1 MATKLKVKDLAT
13 ELGIGH
19 KEILQHLRDMDIQVK
34 SLSSTLEDDEAAQVR
49 KSLRSAAAP
58 QTEVVRRE
66 VQPGVIVRS
75 RKAKPG
81 SPEDSAHDAAHAE
94 EEAPAVEAVAKSAEA
109 KPTEAKPAEANDG
122 AEKKPARAAKPADE
136 EPAAPRT
143 ARIVRPEELAK
154 PAEEAAPAVAVEV
167 APVEA
172 AAKPEAEATAGPAPK
187 TEAAAKDAVVKE
199 APAAESK
206 ATKAEAKRVAAPAA
220 RIIERPGEQAPAE
233 AVAPKSDETAAPK
246 GDDAAAAANVVVEQT
261 AASTPGTEAPAAPAA
276 PEVAAEAGATAEAP
290 TGDAADAEAL
300 KKRKP
305 KREVVVPAVPQVRV
319 ISRPDPN
326 QAPAPAPSPSRRPEF
341 SATHT
346 GGGARPYTPRPGGER
361 PGGPGGPGGD
371 RPRDDRSRESVARD
385 DRGYPIR
392 PGGTSGA
399 PGGYA
404 PRPGGPGGPGGY
416 APRPG
421 GPGGPGGFTPRPAP
435 TAPVVPPTEEELRAR
450 RKDRRVVDFPTA
462 ATEDSRRKAGAP
474 AAKKRTMPAPAPVLT
489 EDGDLPMRL
498 KSGRRKKHRHG
509 GEQREEAP
517 KVVGKRKIRID
528 ETIRL
533 SDLAHQM
540 GVKAQA
546 IIKMLF
552 GMGMMATI
560 NQALDLDTTTLVAS
574 EFGHEVENVSFD
586 EQEFLVTTAPDTAE
600 DLKARPPVVTIMGHV
615 DHGKTSLLD
624 AIRSTSIASGEAGG
638 ITQHIGAYHVA
649 TSRGE
654 VVFLDTPGHEA
665 FTTMRA
671 RGAQV
676 TDIVVLVVAADD
688 GVMDQ
693 TREAVNHAKA
703 AKVPIVVA
711 VNKIDKEGANPDRVK
726 RELAEFN
733 LVPEEW
739 GGTTIFANV
748 SAKQRL
754 GLDELLEMIL
764 LQAEVLELKA
774 NPNKPARGHI
784 VEAKLDKGRGPL
796 GTVLIQDG
804 TLSNGD
810 AFVCGTVH
818 GKVRAMFND
827 QGKKIK
833 QAGPAIPVEI
843 QGFDVVPE
851 AGDEFVVVADD
862 KVARKI
868 AESRMSKQRERDLVG
883 KSTLTLESFL
893 QSRPDHETKNLNLV
907 LKADVQGSL
916 EAITEALNKLSTD
929 EVKIQCV
936 HGGTGAITESD
947 ILLASASQAIIIGF
961 NVRPTAKVKEVADR
975 EHVEI
980 RFYDIIYKLVG
991 EIKDAMSGMLA
1002 PDIQEVY
1009 LGQAEVRE
1017 TFSVPKVGM
1026 VAGCAVVD
1034 GKLTRQAKVRLLREG
1049 VVIYTGTLSS
1059 LKRFKDDAKEVAKG
1073 YECGVGLENFN
1084 DIKISDVIEA
1094 FETKEVART
1103 LQ

>member
-1 MATKLKVKDLAT
+1 
-13 ELGIGH
+13 
-19 KEILQHLRDMDIQVK
+19 
-34 SLSSTLEDDEAAQVR
+34 
-49 KSLRSAAAP
+49 
-58 QTEVVRRE
+58 
-66 VQPGVIVRS
+66 
-75 RKAKPG
+75 
-81 SPEDSAHDAAHAE
+81 
-94 EEAPAVEAVAKSAEA
+94 APAVPPK
-109 KPTEAKPAEANDG
+109 DG
-122 AEKKPARAAKPADE
+122 
-136 EPAAPRT
+136 
-143 ARIVRPEELAK
+143 
-154 PAEEAAPAVAVEV
+154 
-167 APVEA
+167 
-172 AAKPEAEATAGPAPK
+172 
-187 TEAAAKDAVVKE
+187 
-199 APAAESK
+199 
-206 ATKAEAKRVAAPAA
+206 
-220 RIIERPGEQAPAE
+220 
-233 AVAPKSDETAAPK
+233 
-246 GDDAAAAANVVVEQT
+246 
-261 AASTPGTEAPAAPAA
+261 
-276 PEVAAEAGATAEAP
+276 
-290 TGDAADAEAL
+290 
-300 KKRKP
+300 
-305 KREVVVPAVPQVRV
+305 
-319 ISRPDPN
+319 
-326 QAPAPAPSPSRRPEF
+326 
-341 SATHT
+341 
-346 GGGARPYTPRPGGER
+346 
-361 PGGPGGPGGD
+361 
-371 RPRDDRSRESVARD
+371 DDRSRRKPHRVVEFPGS
-385 DRGYPIR
+385 
-392 PGGTSGA
+392 GGT
-399 PGGYA
+399 
-404 PRPGGPGGPGGY
+404 
-416 APRPG
+416 
-421 GPGGPGGFTPRPAP
+421 
-435 TAPVVPPTEEELRAR
+435 
-450 RKDRRVVDFPTA
+450 
-462 ATEDSRRKAGAP
+462 EDDRRKAGP
-474 AAKKRTMPAPAPVLT
+474 STAKKKPSFAPAPVVS
-489 EDGDLPMRL
+489 EDGDAPMRL
-498 KSGRRKKHRHG
+498 KSSRRKKHRG
-509 GEQREEAP
+509 GMEQREEIKP
-517 KVVGKRKIRID
+517 VGKRKIRID
-528 ETIRL
+528 EHIRL

-546 IIKMLF
+546 IIKVLF

-560 NQALDLDTTTLVAS
+560 NQALDMDTATLLAG

-586 EQEFLVTTAPDTAE
+586 EQEFLSAAPSDNPE
-600 DLKARPPVVTIMGHV
+600 DLKSRPPVVTIMGHV

-624 AIRSTSIASGEAGG
+624 AIRKTSIASGEAGG

-649 TSRGE
+649 TNRGE

-726 RELAEFN
+726 RELAEFD

-748 SAKQRL
+748 SAKQRI

-774 NPNKPARGHI
+774 NPAKPARGHI

-796 GTVLIQDG
+796 GTVLIQEG
-804 TLSNGD
+804 TLKNGD

-827 QGKKIK
+827 QGRKIK

-868 AESRMSKQRERDLVG
+868 AETRASKQREKDLIG
-883 KSTLTLESFL
+883 KSKVTLESFL
-893 QSRPDHETKNLNLV
+893 LSKPANEAKNLNLV

-916 EAITEALNKLSTD
+916 EAITEALVKLSTE
-929 EVKIQCV
+929 EVKIQVV
-936 HGGTGAITESD
+936 HGATGGLTESD

-961 NVRPTAKVKEVADR
+961 NVRPTAKVKDMADS

-991 EIKDAMSGMLA
+991 EIKDAMSGMLS

-1009 LGQAEVRE
+1009 LGQAEVRN

-1026 VAGCAVVD
+1026 VAGCGVVD
-1034 GKLTRQAKVRLLREG
+1034 GKLTRAAKVRLLRDG
-1049 VVIYTGTLSS
+1049 VVIYTGALSS
-1059 LKRFKDDAKEVAKG
+1059 LKRFKDDAKEVLKG

-1084 DIKISDVIEA
+1084 DIKIGDVIEA

-1103 LQ
+1103 ID

>member
-1 MATKLKVKDLAT
+1 MVTKLKVKDLAA
-13 ELGIGH
+13 EFGIGH
-19 KEILQHLRDMDIQVK
+19 KEILQHLRDMDIQVR
-34 SLSSTLEDDEAAQVR
+34 SLTSTLEDDEADRLRQ
-49 KSLRSAAAP
+49 SLRGTPSA

-81 SPEDSAHDAAHAE
+81 TEEHHDEAPAATVAATESEHAAKADAPPVVDATPPATLSDAPSANDGAASAE
-94 EEAPAVEAVAKSAEA
+94 AAAPAVETVEATQAKVIRRVAEPVEERPARIIHREAPAEEPVQAEA
-109 KPTEAKPAEANDG
+109 PKATAGQDQPKADNTPEQAATQTVAETPATANDG
-122 AEKKPARAAKPADE
+122 PAEKPPVAASS
-136 EPAAPRT
+136 
-143 ARIVRPEELAK
+143 
-154 PAEEAAPAVAVEV
+154 
-167 APVEA
+167 
-172 AAKPEAEATAGPAPK
+172 KPEAPAPLQN
-187 TEAAAKDAVVKE
+187 
-199 APAAESK
+199 
-206 ATKAEAKRVAAPAA
+206 A
-220 RIIERPGEQAPAE
+220 RIIEPAKP
-233 AVAPKSDETAAPK
+233 VTAAPIEP
-246 GDDAAAAANVVVEQT
+246 APVA
-261 AASTPGTEAPAAPAA
+261 EAPAAPAA
-276 PEVAAEAGATAEAP
+276 ETPPDAPAAAKTPAPAEAP
-290 TGDAADAEAL
+290 AADAAQPVKAEEPKDDRPA
-300 KKRKP
+300 RKP
-305 KREVVVPAVPQVRV
+305 KREVIVPAAPQVRI
-319 ISRPDPN
+319 ISRPEPGSTPPQAPN
-326 QAPAPAPSPSRRPEF
+326 QSRRPEF
-341 SATHT
+341 SAGHD
-346 GGGARPYTPRPGGER
+346 GGARPYTPRPSNMPAGGPGYGQR
-361 PGGPGGPGGD
+361 PQASGGPGGGGYGGQQ
-371 RPRDDRSRESVARD
+371 RPSNMPA
-385 DRGYPIR
+385 
-392 PGGTSGA
+392 GG
-399 PGGYA
+399 PGYA
-404 PRPGGPGGPGGY
+404 PRPSNMPAGGPGY
-416 APRPG
+416 APRPSSAPAG
-421 GPGGPGGFTPRPAP
+421 GAAPG
-435 TAPVVPPTEEELRAR
+435 VPPKEGDDRAR
-450 RKDRRVVDFPTA
+450 RKPHRVVEFPGGTSD
-462 ATEDSRRKAGAP
+462 EDRRKASA
-474 AAKKRTMPAPAPVLT
+474 AQAKKKPSFAPAPIVS
-489 EDGDLPMRL
+489 EDGDAPMRL
-498 KSGRRKKHRHG
+498 KSNNRRKKHRG
-509 GEQREEAP
+509 GVEQREEP

-528 ETIRL
+528 EHIRL

-546 IIKMLF
+546 IIKVLF

-560 NQALDLDTTTLVAS
+560 NQALDMDTATLLAG

-586 EQEFLVTTAPDTAE
+586 EQEFLVNTAVDSPD
-600 DLKARPPVVTIMGHV
+600 DLKSRPPVVTIMGHV

-624 AIRSTSIASGEAGG
+624 AIRKTSIASGEAGG

-649 TSRGE
+649 TNRGE

-726 RELAEFN
+726 RELAEFD

-748 SAKQRL
+748 SAKQRI

-774 NPNKPARGHI
+774 NPSKPARGHI

-796 GTVLIQDG
+796 GTVLIQEG
-804 TLSNGD
+804 TLKNGD

-827 QGKKIK
+827 QGRKIK

-851 AGDEFVVVADD
+851 AGDEFAVVADD

-868 AESRMSKQRERDLVG
+868 AESRAAKQREKDLVG
-883 KSTLTLESFL
+883 KSKVTLESFL
-893 QSRPDHETKNLNLV
+893 LSKPANEAKILNLV

-929 EVKIQCV
+929 EVKIQVV
-936 HGGTGAITESD
+936 HGATGGLTESD
-947 ILLASASQAIIIGF
+947 ILLATASQAIIIGF
-961 NVRPTAKVKEVADR
+961 NVRPTAKVKDMADS

-991 EIKDAMSGMLA
+991 EIKDAMSGMLT

-1009 LGQAEVRE
+1009 LGQAEVRNI
-1017 TFSVPKVGM
+1017 FSVPKVGT
-1026 VAGCAVVD
+1026 VAGCGVVD
-1034 GKLTRQAKVRLLREG
+1034 GKLTRAAKVRLLRDG
-1049 VVIYTGTLSS
+1049 VVIYTGSLSS
-1059 LKRFKDDAKEVAKG
+1059 LKRFKDDAKEVLKG

-1103 LQ
+1103 ID

>member
-1 MATKLKVKDLAT
+1 MVTKLKVKDLAA

-34 SLSSTLEDDEAAQVR
+34 SFMSTLEDDEADRLRQ
-49 KSLRSAAAP
+49 SLRGTPSA
-58 QTEVVRRE
+58 QTEVVRRQ

-75 RKAKPG
+75 RKAKHG
-81 SPEDSAHDAAHAE
+81 AE
-94 EEAPAVEAVAKSAEA
+94 EHHEEPAVHEVEETAAPKAQEPQATAPEKAPVAETAEAAPAEA
-109 KPTEAKPAEANDG
+109 KDAEVKAPEAKAEEAK
-122 AEKKPARAAKPADE
+122 AKEHKPRAHK
-136 EPAAPRT
+136 
-143 ARIVRPEELAK
+143 
-154 PAEEAAPAVAVEV
+154 AEEAAEP
-167 APVEA
+167 A
-172 AAKPEAEATAGPAPK
+172 AAKIVRRPAE
-187 TEAAAKDAVVKE
+187 
-199 APAAESK
+199 PAAD
-206 ATKAEAKRVAAPAA
+206 RPA
-220 RIIERPGEQAPAE
+220 RIIEPAKPAAEPVAAAPEAAPAAPAE
-233 AVAPKSDETAAPK
+233 AVAEATAMPTARIIEPPKPAVEPEAKAEEPKAETPAPK
-246 GDDAAAAANVVVEQT
+246 AEEPKAAAEAPIA
-261 AASTPGTEAPAAPAA
+261 EAPAEAA
-276 PEVAAEAGATAEAP
+276 QADKPAP
-290 TGDAADAEAL
+290 TGEEAKEDKPAA
-300 KKRKP
+300 RKP
-305 KREVVVPAVPQVRV
+305 KREFIVPAAPQVRI
-319 ISRPDPN
+319 ISRPEPGST
-326 QAPAPAPSPSRRPEF
+326 PPPAPSQPRRPEF
-341 SATHT
+341 SAGHE
-346 GGGARPYTPRPGGER
+346 GGARPYTPRPSSGPGGYPPR
-361 PGGPGGPGGD
+361 PSNVPAGSYPPRPAGGPGG
-371 RPRDDRSRESVARD
+371 
-385 DRGYPIR
+385 GY
-392 PGGTSGA
+392 S
-399 PGGYA
+399 
-404 PRPGGPGGPGGY
+404 PRPSGGPGGAPG
-416 APRPG
+416 
-421 GPGGPGGFTPRPAP
+421 
-435 TAPVVPPTEEELRAR
+435 APVAPPKEGDDRAR
-450 RKDRRVVDFPTA
+450 RKPHRVVEFPGGGSD
-462 ATEDSRRKAGAP
+462 EDRRKAGAA
-474 AAKKRTMPAPAPVLT
+474 AAKKKPSFAPAPVVS
-489 EDGDLPMRL
+489 EDGDAPMRL
-498 KSGRRKKHRHG
+498 KSNRRKKHRG
-509 GEQREEAP
+509 GMEQREEVKP
-517 KVVGKRKIRID
+517 VGKRKIRID
-528 ETIRL
+528 EHIRL

-546 IIKMLF
+546 IIKVLF

-560 NQALDLDTTTLVAS
+560 NQALDMDTATLLAA

-586 EQEFLVTTAPDTAE
+586 EQEFLTTTEPDKAE

-624 AIRSTSIASGEAGG
+624 AIRKTSIASGEAGG

-649 TSRGE
+649 TTRGE

-665 FTTMRA
+665 FTAMRA

-703 AKVPIVVA
+703 AGVPIVVA

-726 RELAEFN
+726 RELAEFD

-748 SAKQRL
+748 SAKQRI

-774 NPNKPARGHI
+774 NPSKPAKGHI

-796 GTVLIQDG
+796 GTVLIQEG
-804 TLSNGD
+804 TLKNGD

-862 KVARKI
+862 KVARRI
-868 AESRMSKQRERDLVG
+868 AETRASKQREKDLVG
-883 KSTLTLESFL
+883 KSKLTLESFL
-893 QSRPDHETKNLNLV
+893 QSRPDNEAKSLNLV

-916 EAITEALNKLSTD
+916 EAITEAVNKLTTD
-929 EVKIQCV
+929 EVKIQVV
-936 HGGTGAITESD
+936 HGATGGLTESD
-947 ILLASASQAIIIGF
+947 VLLANASQAIIIGF
-961 NVRPTAKVKEVADR
+961 NVRPTAKVKDLADS

-1009 LGQAEVRE
+1009 LGQAEVRN

-1026 VAGCAVVD
+1026 VAGCGVVD
-1034 GKLTRQAKVRLLREG
+1034 GKLTRAAKVRLLRDG
-1049 VVIYTGTLSS
+1049 VVIYTGALSS
-1059 LKRFKDDAKEVAKG
+1059 LKRFKDDAKEVLKG

-1084 DIKISDVIEA
+1084 DIKIGDVIEA

-1103 LQ
+1103 ID

>member
-1 MATKLKVKDLAT
+1 MKLKVKDLAT

-34 SLSSTLEDDEAAQVR
+34 SLMSTLEDDEADQLR
-49 KSLRSAAAP
+49 RSLRGAPAP

-75 RKAKPG
+75 RKNKPGEAEPAPREAAKPAPVAEAPAEPVAE
-81 SPEDSAHDAAHAE
+81 SKPEAKA
-94 EEAPAVEAVAKSAEA
+94 EEAPAPVKPRAKAEA
-109 KPTEAKPAEANDG
+109 KP
-122 AEKKPARAAKPADE
+122 
-136 EPAAPRT
+136 EPAAPAT
-143 ARIVRPEELAK
+143 ARIVAPEELAK
-154 PAEEAAPAVAVEV
+154 PEPAEPVKVAEPAPVAEAPAEPVKPAKAPKAAAHATARIVSPEELAKPEPAEAAKPEPAAEPATPKVEETAKVVTRVVTKVVEPAPKAEATEPVAKVVAPAAQAGQEPEAKAEAAPA
-167 APVEA
+167 PQ
-172 AAKPEAEATAGPAPK
+172 AE
-187 TEAAAKDAVVKE
+187 
-199 APAAESK
+199 
-206 ATKAEAKRVAAPAA
+206 
-220 RIIERPGEQAPAE
+220 Q
-233 AVAPKSDETAAPK
+233 SDK
-246 GDDAAAAANVVVEQT
+246 
-261 AASTPGTEAPAAPAA
+261 PAAPAA
-276 PEVAAEAGATAEAP
+276 PAPQSGDQPREAA
-290 TGDAADAEAL
+290 TGGDQQ
-300 KKRKP
+300 RRP
-305 KREVVVPAVPQVRV
+305 KREVVVPAAPQVRI

-326 QAPAPAPSPSRRPEF
+326 QVAAQAARRPEF
-341 SATHT
+341 SAQST
-346 GGGARPYTPRPGGER
+346 GGGARPYTPHPGAPRPQSDGPRGGGYGGQR
-361 PGGPGGPGGD
+361 PEGGRGPGGD
-371 RPRDDRSRESVARD
+371 RPGGD
-385 DRGYPIR
+385 R
-392 PGGTSGA
+392 PGG
-399 PGGYA
+399 YQ
-404 PRPGGPGGPGGY
+404 PRPGGDRPGGYQPRPGGGPGGY
-416 APRPG
+416 Q
-421 GPGGPGGFTPRPAP
+421 PRPAGP
-435 TAPVVPPTEEELRAR
+435 GAAPAIPLTEEEQR
-450 RKDRRVVDFPTA
+450 RRTKDRRVVDFPGSGGSSE
-462 ATEDSRRKAGAP
+462 EDRRKAAAGGP
-474 AAKKRTMPAPAPVLT
+474 AKKRSHAAPMPPVLS
-489 EDGDLPMRL
+489 EDGDAPMRL
-498 KSGRRKKHRHG
+498 KSSRRKKSRHG
-509 GEQREEAP
+509 GQEQREELKP
-517 KVVGKRKIRID
+517 VGKRKIRID
-528 ETIRL
+528 ESIRL

-540 GVKAQA
+540 GIKAQA
-546 IIKMLF
+546 IIKTLF

-560 NQALDLDTTTLVAS
+560 NQALDLDTATLLAN
-574 EFGHEVENVSFD
+574 EYGHEVESVGFD
-586 EQEFLVTTAPDTAE
+586 EQEFLSAAPADAPE
-600 DLKARPPVVTIMGHV
+600 DLKPRPPVVTIMGHV

-624 AIRSTSIASGEAGG
+624 AIRKTSIASGEAGG

-649 TSRGE
+649 TNRGE

-665 FTTMRA
+665 FTAMRA

-693 TREAVNHAKA
+693 TREAVNHSKA
-703 AKVPIVVA
+703 AGVPIVVA

-726 RELAEFN
+726 RELAEFD

-748 SAKQRL
+748 SAKQRI

-774 NPNKPARGHI
+774 NPSKPAKGHI

-796 GTVLIQDG
+796 GTVLIQEG
-804 TLSNGD
+804 TLTAGD

-868 AESRMSKQRERDLVG
+868 AESRMAKQREKDLVG

-893 QSRPDHETKNLNLV
+893 KSKPAQEAKALNLV

-916 EAITEALNKLSTD
+916 EAITEALHKLSTD
-929 EVKIQCV
+929 EVKIQVV
-936 HGGTGAITESD
+936 HAGTGGLTESD
-947 ILLASASQAIIIGF
+947 VMLATASQAIIIGF
-961 NVRPTAKVKEVADR
+961 NVRPTSKVKEVAER
-975 EHVEI
+975 EQVEI

-1017 TFSVPKVGM
+1017 TFSVPKVGT
-1026 VAGCAVVD
+1026 VAGCGVVD
-1034 GKLTRQAKVRLLREG
+1034 GKLVRNAKIRLLRDG
-1049 VVIYTGTLSS
+1049 VVIYTGALSS

-1073 YECGVGLENFN
+1073 YECGAGLENFN
-1084 DIKISDVIEA
+1084 DIKVGDIIEA

-1103 LQ
+1103 L

>member
-1 MATKLKVKDLAT
+1 MVTKLKVKDLAA

-34 SLSSTLEDDEAAQVR
+34 TFMSTLEDDEADRLRQ
-49 KSLRSAAAP
+49 SLRGAP
-58 QTEVVRRE
+58 TAQTEVVRRE

-81 SPEDSAHDAAHAE
+81 SEEHP
-94 EEAPAVEAVAKSAEA
+94 EEAAEAPKAPAAQEAKAAPARSSEPVAEVKPAAPESAPSEAKAPEAEHREAAKVVRRPAEPAAERPARIISEPKAAVAAEPETVSEA
-109 KPTEAKPAEANDG
+109 KPEPAPAPEAKAPAAKVVAEKAPEAKAAPQPQVRVISEPKAVEVETASEAKPEPAPAPEAKAPEAPVDEAAGAKAAAPAAEDKPQAEAPQG
-122 AEKKPARAAKPADE
+122 
-136 EPAAPRT
+136 
-143 ARIVRPEELAK
+143 
-154 PAEEAAPAVAVEV
+154 EAAPAE
-167 APVEA
+167 
-172 AAKPEAEATAGPAPK
+172 G
-187 TEAAAKDAVVKE
+187 D
-199 APAAESK
+199 K
-206 ATKAEAKRVAAPAA
+206 A
-220 RIIERPGEQAPAE
+220 
-233 AVAPKSDETAAPK
+233 DEP
-246 GDDAAAAANVVVEQT
+246 
-261 AASTPGTEAPAAPAA
+261 
-276 PEVAAEAGATAEAP
+276 
-290 TGDAADAEAL
+290 
-300 KKRKP
+300 KRKP
-305 KREVVVPAVPQVRV
+305 KREVIVPAAPQVRV
-319 ISRPDPN
+319 ISRPEPGST
-326 QAPAPAPSPSRRPEF
+326 PPAPSQPRRPEF
-341 SATHT
+341 SATHHE
-346 GGGARPYTPRPGGER
+346 GGARPYTPRQNSGGAPAGGGYGGGGYGGQR
-361 PGGPGGPGGD
+361 PSGGPGGAPTGV
-371 RPRDDRSRESVARD
+371 P
-385 DRGYPIR
+385 R
-392 PGGTSGA
+392 PGG
-399 PGGYA
+399 GGYA
-404 PRPGGPGGPGGY
+404 PRPSGGPGGY
-416 APRPG
+416 APRPAG
-421 GPGGPGGFTPRPAP
+421 GPGGPGAAPA
-435 TAPVVPPTEEELRAR
+435 VPPKDGDDRSR
-450 RKDRRVVDFPTA
+450 RKPHRVVEFPGGS
-462 ATEDSRRKAGAP
+462 TEDDRRKAGP
-474 AAKKRTMPAPAPVLT
+474 STAKKKPSFAPAPVVS
-489 EDGDLPMRL
+489 EDGDAPMRL
-498 KSGRRKKHRHG
+498 KSSRRKKHRG
-509 GEQREEAP
+509 GMEQREEVKP
-517 KVVGKRKIRID
+517 VGKRKIRID
-528 ETIRL
+528 EHIRL

-546 IIKMLF
+546 IIKVLF

-560 NQALDLDTTTLVAS
+560 NQALDMDTATLLAG

-586 EQEFLVTTAPDTAE
+586 EQEFLSAAPSDNPE
-600 DLKARPPVVTIMGHV
+600 DMKSRPPVVTIMGHV

-624 AIRSTSIASGEAGG
+624 AIRKTSIASGEAGG

-649 TSRGE
+649 TNRGE

-703 AKVPIVVA
+703 AGVPIVVA

-726 RELAEFN
+726 RELAEFD
-733 LVPEEW
+733 LVPEDW

-748 SAKQRL
+748 SAKQRI

-774 NPNKPARGHI
+774 NPSKPARGHI

-796 GTVLIQDG
+796 GTVLIQEG
-804 TLSNGD
+804 TLKNGD

-827 QGKKIK
+827 QGRKIK

-868 AESRMSKQRERDLVG
+868 AETRASKQREKELIG
-883 KSTLTLESFL
+883 KSKVTLESFL
-893 QSRPDHETKNLNLV
+893 LSKPANEAKNLNLV

-916 EAITEALNKLSTD
+916 EAITEALVKLSTE
-929 EVKIQCV
+929 EVKIQVV
-936 HGGTGAITESD
+936 HGATGGLTESD

-961 NVRPTAKVKEVADR
+961 NVRPTAKVKDMADS

-991 EIKDAMSGMLA
+991 EIKDAMSGMLS

-1009 LGQAEVRE
+1009 LGQAEVRN

-1026 VAGCAVVD
+1026 VAGCGVVD
-1034 GKLTRQAKVRLLREG
+1034 GKLTRAAKVRLLRDG
-1049 VVIYTGTLSS
+1049 VVIYTGALSS
-1059 LKRFKDDAKEVAKG
+1059 LKRFKDDAKEVLKG

-1084 DIKISDVIEA
+1084 DIKIGDVIEA

-1103 LQ
+1103 ID

>member
-1 MATKLKVKDLAT
+1 MVTKLKVKDLAA

-19 KEILQHLRDMDIQVK
+19 KEILQQLRDMDIQVK
-34 SLSSTLEDDEAAQVR
+34 TFMSTLEDGEAE
-49 KSLRSAAAP
+49 SLRQSLRAQPAAK
-58 QTEVVRRE
+58 TEVVRRE
-66 VQPGVIVRS
+66 VGDVIVRS

-81 SPEDSAHDAAHAE
+81 DPEQKAAPAPAPADESAEAPAKSPAVKPAAKPSEDETPAVAAQVE
-94 EEAPAVEAVAKSAEA
+94 QPREEAPKARRVEEAAEKPADKPARIITPQEAPVVEAKTKA
-109 KPTEAKPAEANDG
+109 KPVVAATEAKT
-122 AEKKPARAAKPADE
+122 
-136 EPAAPRT
+136 EPKA
-143 ARIVRPEELAK
+143 ARIVSK
-154 PAEEAAPAVAVEV
+154 PAPQPEPGAEAAAVAAPEVAAPAQAPAEQPVAESKSKPAPQAVAETV
-167 APVEA
+167 VAEAPAPAAGVPAADAPVEA
-172 AAKPEAEATAGPAPK
+172 AAPQAETGS
-187 TEAAAKDAVVKE
+187 TEE
-199 APAAESK
+199 L
-206 ATKAEAKRVAAPAA
+206 
-220 RIIERPGEQAPAE
+220 
-233 AVAPKSDETAAPK
+233 DEDGK
-246 GDDAAAAANVVVEQT
+246 
-261 AASTPGTEAPAAPAA
+261 
-276 PEVAAEAGATAEAP
+276 
-290 TGDAADAEAL
+290 

-305 KREVVVPAVPQVRV
+305 KREVPVSAAPQVRI
-319 ISRPDPN
+319 ISRPEPGST
-326 QAPAPAPSPSRRPEF
+326 PPTPPPSRRPEF
-341 SATHT
+341 SAGHD
-346 GGGARPYTPRPGGER
+346 GGARPYTPHPGGAR
-361 PGGPGGPGGD
+361 PAYDGPRGGGYGGGAAAPGQRPAAPGGYQRPPSSAPGSSYGFPRPPSSAPGSSYGQQRPTGPGGPGGPG
-371 RPRDDRSRESVARD
+371 
-385 DRGYPIR
+385 I
-392 PGGTSGA
+392 
-399 PGGYA
+399 
-404 PRPGGPGGPGGY
+404 
-416 APRPG
+416 
-421 GPGGPGGFTPRPAP
+421 
-435 TAPVVPPTEEELRAR
+435 APVVPPKEGEDRAR
-450 RKDRRVVDFPTA
+450 RKPHRVVEFTPGGGSE
-462 ATEDSRRKAGAP
+462 EDRRKAAGA
-474 AAKKRTMPAPAPVLT
+474 AAKKKTNFAPAPVVS
-489 EDGDLPMRL
+489 EDGESPMRL
-498 KSGRRKKHRHG
+498 KSSRRGKKHRG
-509 GEQREEAP
+509 GVEQREEIKP
-517 KVVGKRKIRID
+517 VGKRKIRID
-528 ETIRL
+528 EHIRL

-540 GVKAQA
+540 GIKSQA
-546 IIKMLF
+546 IIKALF
-552 GMGMMATI
+552 SMGVMATI
-560 NQALDLDTTTLVAS
+560 NQALDMDTATLLAS

-586 EQEFLVTTAPDTAE
+586 EQEFLVVGEPDTAE
-600 DLKARPPVVTIMGHV
+600 DLKPRPPVVTIMGHV

-624 AIRSTSIASGEAGG
+624 AIRMTSIASGEAGG
-638 ITQHIGAYHVA
+638 ITQHIGAYHVS

-726 RELAEFN
+726 RELAEFD

-748 SAKQRL
+748 SAKQRI
-754 GLDELLEMIL
+754 GLDELLEMIV

-774 NPNKPARGHI
+774 NPAKPARGHI

-804 TLSNGD
+804 TLKNGD

-827 QGKKIK
+827 QGRKIK

-868 AESRMSKQRERDLVG
+868 AESRASKQREKDLVG
-883 KSTLTLESFL
+883 KSKVTLESFL
-893 QSRPDHETKNLNLV
+893 LSKPADEAKILNLV

-916 EAITEALNKLSTD
+916 EAITEAVNKLSTE
-929 EVKIQCV
+929 EVKIQVV
-936 HGGTGAITESD
+936 HGATGGLTESD

-961 NVRPTAKVKEVADR
+961 NVRPTAKVKDMADS

-991 EIKDAMSGMLA
+991 EIKDAMSGMLT

-1026 VAGCAVVD
+1026 VAGCGVVD
-1034 GKLTRQAKVRLLREG
+1034 GKLTRSAKVRLLRDG
-1049 VVIYTGTLSS
+1049 VVIYTGALNS
-1059 LKRFKDDAKEVAKG
+1059 LRRFKDDAKEVAKG

-1084 DIKISDVIEA
+1084 DIKIGDVIEA

-1103 LQ
+1103 ID

>member
-1 MATKLKVKDLAT
+1 MVTKLKVKDLAA

-34 SLSSTLEDDEAAQVR
+34 SFMSTLEDDEAERLRQ
-49 KSLRSAAAP
+49 SLRGQPAVK
-58 QTEVVRRE
+58 TEVVRRE
-66 VQPGVIVRS
+66 VGDVIVRS
-75 RKAKPG
+75 RKSRPGAQASKAPAAKPVA
-81 SPEDSAHDAAHAE
+81 EAAAPAKE
-94 EEAPAVEAVAKSAEA
+94 EAVKPAAKPSEAPAKDEAPAISAQAAEPAQEAPKARRVVEAAEKPEDKPARIISRKVSPAEEAQAEAKAEPAPEAAAVVPEPKAEPQGARIVSKPQPEPVVEVVEAPVVESAPVVAEAKAEQPAEKTEAEA
-109 KPTEAKPAEANDG
+109 KPEAK
-122 AEKKPARAAKPADE
+122 AD
-136 EPAAPRT
+136 
-143 ARIVRPEELAK
+143 
-154 PAEEAAPAVAVEV
+154 
-167 APVEA
+167 
-172 AAKPEAEATAGPAPK
+172 
-187 TEAAAKDAVVKE
+187 E
-199 APAAESK
+199 APASTTEPVQADKADAPVAE
-206 ATKAEAKRVAAPAA
+206 
-220 RIIERPGEQAPAE
+220 APAE
-233 AVAPKSDETAAPK
+233 AEASQADELDEDGK
-246 GDDAAAAANVVVEQT
+246 
-261 AASTPGTEAPAAPAA
+261 
-276 PEVAAEAGATAEAP
+276 
-290 TGDAADAEAL
+290 

-305 KREVVVPAVPQVRV
+305 KREVIVPAAPQVRI
-319 ISRPDPN
+319 ISRPEPGSVPPT
-326 QAPAPAPSPSRRPEF
+326 QAQPQSPSRRPEF
-341 SATHT
+341 SAGHD
-346 GGGARPYTPRPGGER
+346 GGARPYTPHPGGAR
-361 PGGPGGPGGD
+361 PQQDGPRGGGYGGAGG
-371 RPRDDRSRESVARD
+371 
-385 DRGYPIR
+385 G
-392 PGGTSGA
+392 GA
-399 PGGYA
+399 PGGQ
-404 PRPGGPGGPGGY
+404 RPAGPGGY
-416 APRPG
+416 APRPSGGGYAPRPSSSAPGSSYGRPPVGAG
-421 GPGGPGGFTPRPAP
+421 GPGI
-435 TAPVVPPTEEELRAR
+435 APVAPPKEGDER
-450 RKDRRVVDFPTA
+450 
-462 ATEDSRRKAGAP
+462 SRRKPHRVVEFSSGGSEEDRRKAAGA
-474 AAKKRTMPAPAPVLT
+474 AAKKKPSFAPAPVVS
-489 EDGDLPMRL
+489 EDGESPMRL
-498 KSGRRKKHRHG
+498 KSSRRGKKHRG
-509 GEQREEAP
+509 GQEQREEIKP
-517 KVVGKRKIRID
+517 VGKRKIRID
-528 ETIRL
+528 EHIRL

-540 GVKAQA
+540 GIKAQA
-546 IIKMLF
+546 IIKALF
-552 GMGMMATI
+552 SMGVMATI
-560 NQALDLDTTTLVAS
+560 NQALDMDTATLLAS

-586 EQEFLVTTAPDTAE
+586 EQEFLAAGTPDTPE
-600 DLKARPPVVTIMGHV
+600 DLKPRPPVVTIMGHV

-624 AIRSTSIASGEAGG
+624 AIRMTSIASGEAGG
-638 ITQHIGAYHVA
+638 ITQHIGAYHV
-649 TSRGE
+649 TTNRGE

-703 AKVPIVVA
+703 AGVPIVVA

-726 RELAEFN
+726 RELAEFD
-733 LVPEEW
+733 LVPEDW

-748 SAKQRL
+748 SAKQRI

-764 LQAEVLELKA
+764 LQAEVMELKA
-774 NPNKPARGHI
+774 NPSKPARGHI

-796 GTVLIQDG
+796 GTMLIQEG
-804 TLSNGD
+804 TLKTGD

-827 QGKKIK
+827 QGRKIK

-868 AESRMSKQRERDLVG
+868 AETRMAKQREKDLVG
-883 KSTLTLESFL
+883 KSKVTLESFL
-893 QSRPDHETKNLNLV
+893 LSKPANEAKNLNLV

-916 EAITEALNKLSTD
+916 EAITEALNKLSTE
-929 EVKIQCV
+929 EVKIQVV
-936 HGGTGAITESD
+936 HGATGGLTESD

-961 NVRPTAKVKEVADR
+961 NVRPTAKVKDMADS

-1026 VAGCAVVD
+1026 VAGCGVVD
-1034 GKLTRQAKVRLLREG
+1034 GKLTRAAKVRLLRDG
-1049 VVIYTGTLSS
+1049 VVIYTGSLSS

-1084 DIKISDVIEA
+1084 DIKIGDVIEA

-1103 LQ
+1103 LD

>member
-1 MATKLKVKDLAT
+1 MVTKLKVKDLAT

-34 SLSSTLEDDEAAQVR
+34 SFMSTLEDDEADRLRQ
-49 KSLRSAAAP
+49 SLRGTPSA

-75 RKAKPG
+75 RKARHG
-81 SPEDSAHDAAHAE
+81 AE
-94 EEAPAVEAVAKSAEA
+94 EHHEEPVKDETESPAAQEPAPAAQPASAPVPTDAPVTGEAPVSEPASAPGEDKPPQDEPRATAKVVRRA
-109 KPTEAKPAEANDG
+109 TEKVTER
-122 AEKKPARAAKPADE
+122 PARIIHPKPSATA
-136 EPAAPRT
+136 EPEA
-143 ARIVRPEELAK
+143 RPE
-154 PAEEAAPAVAVEV
+154 
-167 APVEA
+167 
-172 AAKPEAEATAGPAPK
+172 AKPEANIEVTAEASEAQAQQPQATAVGEAAPK
-187 TEAAAKDAVVKE
+187 
-199 APAAESK
+199 APAAE
-206 ATKAEAKRVAAPAA
+206 ATPVAEPEAPTAPVA
-220 RIIERPGEQAPAE
+220 E
-233 AVAPKSDETAAPK
+233 
-246 GDDAAAAANVVVEQT
+246 AAAAGTV
-261 AASTPGTEAPAAPAA
+261 AS
-276 PEVAAEAGATAEAP
+276 TAEAP
-290 TGDAADAEAL
+290 SPAKPGQDEAAHGAKPEEH
-300 KKRKP
+300 KRKP
-305 KREVVVPAVPQVRV
+305 KREVIVPAAPQVRI
-319 ISRPDPN
+319 ISRPEPGST
-326 QAPAPAPSPSRRPEF
+326 PPAPSQTRRPEF
-341 SATHT
+341 SATHHE
-346 GGGARPYTPRPGGER
+346 GGARPYTPRQTPGGAPAGGGGGYGQR
-361 PGGPGGPGGD
+361 PAGGPGGPGG
-371 RPRDDRSRESVARD
+371 
-385 DRGYPIR
+385 
-392 PGGTSGA
+392 
-399 PGGYA
+399 A
-404 PRPGGPGGPGGY
+404 PRPGGGGYPPRPSSAPGGG
-416 APRPG
+416 PRPG
-421 GPGGPGGFTPRPAP
+421 A
-435 TAPVVPPTEEELRAR
+435 APVAPPKEGD
-450 RKDRRVVDFPTA
+450 DR
-462 ATEDSRRKAGAP
+462 SRRKPHRVVEFPGGGSDEDRRKASAA
-474 AAKKRTMPAPAPVLT
+474 AAKKKPSFAPAPIVS
-489 EDGDLPMRL
+489 EDGDAPMRL
-498 KSGRRKKHRHG
+498 KSNRRKKHRG
-509 GEQREEAP
+509 GMEQREEVKP
-517 KVVGKRKIRID
+517 VGKRKIRID
-528 ETIRL
+528 EHIRL

-546 IIKMLF
+546 IIKVLF

-560 NQALDLDTTTLVAS
+560 NQALDMDTATLLAS

-586 EQEFLVTTAPDTAE
+586 EQEFLSAAPADNPE
-600 DLKARPPVVTIMGHV
+600 DLKSRPPVVTIMGHV

-624 AIRSTSIASGEAGG
+624 AIRKTSIASGEAGG

-703 AKVPIVVA
+703 AGVPIVVA

-726 RELAEFN
+726 RELAEFD
-733 LVPEEW
+733 LVPEDW

-748 SAKQRL
+748 SAKQRI

-774 NPNKPARGHI
+774 NPSKPARGHI

-796 GTVLIQDG
+796 GTVLIQEG
-804 TLSNGD
+804 TLKNGD

-827 QGKKIK
+827 QGRKIK

-868 AESRMSKQRERDLVG
+868 AETRASKQREKDLVG
-883 KSTLTLESFL
+883 KSKVTLESFL
-893 QSRPDHETKNLNLV
+893 LSKPANEAKNLNLV

-916 EAITEALNKLSTD
+916 EAISEALVKLSTE
-929 EVKIQCV
+929 EVKIQVV
-936 HGGTGAITESD
+936 HGATGGLTESD

-961 NVRPTAKVKEVADR
+961 NVRPTAKVKDMADS

-991 EIKDAMSGMLA
+991 EIKDAMSGMLS

-1009 LGQAEVRE
+1009 LGQAEVRN
-1017 TFSVPKVGM
+1017 TFSVPKVGT
-1026 VAGCAVVD
+1026 VAGCGVVD
-1034 GKLTRQAKVRLLREG
+1034 GKLARAAKMRLLRDG
-1049 VVIYTGTLSS
+1049 VVIYTGSLSS
-1059 LKRFKDDAKEVAKG
+1059 LKRFKDDVKEVLKG

-1084 DIKISDVIEA
+1084 DIKIGDIIEA

-1103 LQ
+1103 ID